1 MPPTLR
7 QSAGNSIGSGQSRTC
22 TVTLS
27 APTLD
32 NNLIVAWAVTTHSG
46 ANMSAPSGYTLIRER
61 SQGDLKLT
69 MWYRES
75 APPTTSFTVTTNKDR
90 SVQVRL
96 LEYSGAAQSGSLDK
110 VTVLS
115 SNDRNCRTGNSGTTA
130 QADSIVVAAVANKN
144 ASCGQSGFIGVLIR
158 LIESISPQ
166 NWGYE
171 GSDPDEYRSRLTVHH
186 CVTTSVSSFALECF
200 LSSVRHWIAIL
211 AVFKGGSLGP
221 ARMTSR
227 ADTVP
232 SLFTCDNGVGSLT
245 VFGPLRST
253 TTGTA
258 GNSPMCSVDSQQARI
273 GPYNYQYRLGGWTG
287 LLIGDETPYE
297 VVSHDGLEGWQL
309 RQSDDELPRGDGS
322 LRGVDLQTARQ
333 ILFEIKTGSDLSGA
347 LNIQSD
353 VETAMDTLYR
363 ALVPQRD
370 ADWEL
375 IFRHPG
381 RPLRML
387 RCRPVDLIRELTW
400 VQTMINEQK
409 IALVAADPRHY
420 SAYINTL
427 RIVNTAAGAAPIPV
441 SVLNEGNGFAYP
453 TVRIAGPSSGP
464 PVTRIELT
472 NLTADIAFV
481 VQAVLPKGSTLV
493 GDMDARATGAAR
505 SVVTIDTVSKYGSW
519 QHPRETFRLNPGDNA
534 VHIQTTPAGAPI
546 TCDFE
551 YRDTWSG

>member
-22 TVTLS
+22 TVTMS
-27 APTLD
+27 APTLE
-32 NNLIVAWAVTTHSG
+32 NNLIVAWAVTTVGH
-46 ANMSAPSGYTLIRER
+46 ATLTAPAGFTLIRER
-61 SQGDLKLT
+61 SQGELKLA
-69 MWYRES
+69 MWYREA
-75 APPTTSFTVTTNKDR
+75 APVMTSFTVTTNKDR

-96 LEYSGAAQSGSLDK
+96 LEYSGAAQTNSLDK

-115 SNDRNCRTGNSGTTA
+115 SSDRYCRTGNSGTIA
-130 QADSIVVAAVANKN
+130 QADSIVVAAVANKH
-144 ASCGQSGFIGVLIR
+144 ASCGQSGFIGVLTR

-166 NWGYE
+166 NWGWYN
-171 GSDPDEYRSRLTVHH
+171 SDPDEYRSRLTIHH
-186 CVTTSVSSFALECF
+186 CITTSISSFALECF
-200 LSSVRHWIAIL
+200 LSSIRHWIAIL

-227 ADTVP
+227 ADTLP
-232 SLFTCDNGVGSLT
+232 SLFSCDGTGSLT

-253 TTGTA
+253 VA
-258 GNSPMCSVDSQQARI
+258 ANPGNTPMVFVDSQQARI

-287 LLIGDETPYE
+287 LLIGDDTPYQVE
-297 VVSHDGLEGWQL
+297 NHDGLEGWQL

-322 LRGVDLQTARQ
+322 LRGVDLQAARQ
-333 ILFEIKTGSDLSGA
+333 LLFEIKVGSDLGGA
-347 LNIQSD
+347 LNVQTD

-370 ADWEL
+370 SDWEL
-375 IFRHPG
+375 IWRHPG

-387 RCRPVDLIRELTW
+387 RCRPVDLIRELDW
-400 VQTMINEQK
+400 VQTMVNNQK

-427 RIVNTAAGAAPIPV
+427 RLTNTPAGATPIPV
-441 SVLNEGNGFAYP
+441 GVLNEGNGFAYP
-453 TVRIAGPSSGP
+453 TVRITGPTSGP

-472 NLTADIAFV
+472 NITADIAFV
-481 VQAVLPKGSTLV
+481 IQAVLPRGSTLV

-505 SVVTIDTVSKYGSW
+505 SVVTIDGVSKYGSW

-534 VHIQTTPAGAPI
+534 IHVQTVPDGAPI
-546 TCDFE
+546 TCTLE
-551 YRDTWSG
+551 YRDTWAG